1 MPLYRKIEQG
11 AGFLGAGTKA
21 DDPVGDIPEEM
32 ERAIK
37 YFLISTALR
46 NCRGDINKPN
56 TMLIHVVR
64 FVGQQ
69 NIIRKKVQAYYES
82 LADLIVYGSSDIKSE
97 IENIWRT
104 DYLPTY
110 ADLKCNFSRYMDNT
124 ELIEWEQLWT
134 ELVRLVRKKEIT
146 IYSVNGKSTDSLI
159 YQNHKGKPFNV
170 IVIGGDKLS
179 RGLTLEGLTVSY
191 FTRSSNTYDTL
202 MQMGRWFGFRP
213 GYLDACRLFTT
224 EDLYG
229 RFSFIS
235 MATED
240 LADQFDYMNNIGQTP
255 RAFGL
260 RVATHPSLLIT
271 SRNKLRTGMETNRD
285 FSCVLSQTRVFDVDG
300 ETYDHNFVVVETL
313 ISALGTPLT
322 KEEYRNEFHRNNPG
336 EHLFWTSISSY
347 HAASF
352 F

>member
-1 MPLYRKIEQG
+1 
-11 AGFLGAGTKA
+11 
-21 DDPVGDIPEEM
+21 
-32 ERAIK
+32 
-37 YFLISTALR
+37 
-46 NCRGDINKPN
+46 
-56 TMLIHVVR
+56 
-64 FVGQQ
+64 
-69 NIIRKKVQAYYES
+69 
-82 LADLIVYGSSDIKSE
+82 
-97 IENIWRT
+97 
-104 DYLPTY
+104 
-110 ADLKCNFSRYMDNT
+110 
-124 ELIEWEQLWT
+124 
-134 ELVRLVRKKEIT
+134 
-146 IYSVNGKSTDSLI
+146 
-159 YQNHKGKPFNV
+159 
-170 IVIGGDKLS
+170 
-179 RGLTLEGLTVSY
+179 
-191 FTRSSNTYDTL
+191 
-202 MQMGRWFGFRP
+202 MGRWFGFRP